1 MLCGKKYL
9 QFMVVYFNIIY
20 TMHQLRYRHIFLK
33 IIETDFVNSKTNS
46 NKKGWM
52 KNERKINTR
61 KMIKME
67 HKILCDYGRY
77 LRPKI
82 GGRQI

>member
-1 MLCGKKYL
+1 
-9 QFMVVYFNIIY
+9 
-20 TMHQLRYRHIFLK
+20 MHQLRYRHIFLK

-46 NKKGWM
+46 NKKGWT
-52 KNERKINTR
+52 KYYTI
-61 KMIKME
+61 ME
-67 HKILCDYGRY
+67 DI

>member
-1 MLCGKKYL
+1 MLYGKKYL

-20 TMHQLRYRHIFLK
+20 TMYQLRYRHIFLK

-46 NKKGWM
+46 IKRGWM
-52 KNERKINTR
+52 KNEPNIITR

-67 HKILCDYGRY
+67 SQNFI
-77 LRPKI
+77 
-82 GGRQI
+82 Q